1 VTEGGKGNETEGGKE
16 KIESDLEKRRKDPV
30 FQQLLRD
37 KSKEILW
44 GYIMEFKCLMITG
57 LMFNVL
63 GMVGEFANPLFI
75 GLVID
80 QIVKEDFDQV
90 NFLTIVWMIVNT
102 SGAIFGGIQ
111 RYIFQITTERIGQ
124 SMRYTLFE

>member
-1 VTEGGKGNETEGGKE
+1 
-16 KIESDLEKRRKDPV
+16 
-30 FQQLLRD
+30 
-37 KSKEILW
+37 
-44 GYIMEFKCLMITG
+44 MEFKCLMITG